1 MKKSNINTFVT
12 KWLSNPINITLIL
25 VLTYSMALYIMYM
38 NLDMREFMFV
48 SLLLIIGA
56 FFVRILGVARGM
68 VVATLERE
76 RINRF
81 MNELKKYEKKR
92 KKKK

>member
-48 SLLLIIGA
+48 SLLLIYQTHDI
-56 FFVRILGVARGM
+56 
-68 VVATLERE
+68 T
-76 RINRF
+76 
-81 MNELKKYEKKR
+81 
-92 KKKK
+92 